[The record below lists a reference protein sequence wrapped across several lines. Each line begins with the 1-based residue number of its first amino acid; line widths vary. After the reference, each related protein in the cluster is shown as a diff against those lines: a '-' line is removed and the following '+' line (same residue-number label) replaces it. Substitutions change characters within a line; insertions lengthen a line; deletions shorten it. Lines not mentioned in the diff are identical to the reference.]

1 MRSMIVC
8 MGLVV
13 LTVAAC
19 GDRLQPAA
27 PSSAPAASVMS
38 ARRPSPLVATSPPP
52 DCPQHRATEILQP
65 RHTLEAA
72 NDPCVIYWR
81 SLGVRQHP
89 RSATDLE
96 CAGLKAYP
104 DPQPPGH
111 PASLAECDRTFR
123 EGQQRTGIR
132 IEGMS
137 DQQKGTYRA
146 TWGG

>member
-1 MRSMIVC
+1 MRGMIVC
-8 MGLVV
+8 VGLVV

-19 GDRLQPAA
+19 DDRRQLAA
-27 PSSAPAASVMS
+27 LSSAPAPPTVS
-38 ARRPSPLVATSPPP
+38 AQRPPPVVATSRPPV
-52 DCPQHRATEILQP
+52 CPQQQAAEILQG

-72 NDPCVIYWR
+72 NDPCVVYWR

-89 RSATDLE
+89 ASATDLE

-111 PASLAECDRTFR
+111 PASLPECDRSFK
-123 EGQQRTGIR
+123 EGQQRMGFPV
-132 IEGMS
+132 EGMS
-137 DQQKGTYRA
+137 NEQKATYRA